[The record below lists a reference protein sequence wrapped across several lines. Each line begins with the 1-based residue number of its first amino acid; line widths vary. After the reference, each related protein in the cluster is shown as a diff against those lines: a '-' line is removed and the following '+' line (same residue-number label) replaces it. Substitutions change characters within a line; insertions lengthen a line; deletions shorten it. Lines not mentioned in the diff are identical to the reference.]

1 MIVGD
6 ACIDF
11 TSERRDEADL
21 DDNVYL
27 SDLDLES
34 RHNFEKLML
43 DRMAMAQGLPPPFM
57 IADCPPQY
65 MTHDGT
71 LVQSAEQARP
81 SFYTAGEG
89 SSSGSSHPAA
99 SASTT
104 MAAQDSAFID
114 GLHPEAKQLALQLLE
129 LRCVRVCSRA
139 CVCAVCLVLQL
150 HDLFAWHILTPTTKP
165 PTCYQVRHEG
175 AVRTVCDGACFPG
188 HHQHR
193 RPSLQF

>member
-99 SASTT
+99 SAAT
-104 MAAQDSAFID
+104 AAQDSAFID
-114 GLHPEAKQLALQLLE
+114 GLQPEAKQLALQLLE
-129 LRCVRVCSRA
+129 LRCVRVCARA
-139 CVCAVCLVLQL
+139 RVPCV
-150 HDLFAWHILTPTTKP
+150 
-165 PTCYQVRHEG
+165 
-175 AVRTVCDGACFPG
+175 
-188 HHQHR
+188 
-193 RPSLQF
+193 